1 MNSLRVDVVETVR
14 GLEIT
19 FIFPCWNVTENWE
32 NWRCWS
38 NPVAVPKGWSA
49 HWAMR
54 PCSGRK
60 ICRVLRI
67 SSNLLYWG
75 CFVATLH
82 RNCRSLDW
90 RVLSDHHNAPNT
102 RTLRLCVLI
111 ACDNVVAKDYDSQ
124 AQRRARRY
132 QAESQSTT
140 SSTPNFFQYYTTT
153 FCLLTNRARFSY
165 EWIHCE

>member
-32 NWRCWS
+32 DWRCWS

-102 RTLRLCVLI
+102 RTLRLWVLI

-124 AQRRARRY
+124 AQCRAGH
-132 QAESQSTT
+132 TT
-140 SSTPNFFQYYTTT
+140 KLSHSPLVGFNPSSTPNVFSILQPL
-153 FCLLTNRARFSY
+153 FCLLNESGP
-165 EWIHCE
+165 IQL